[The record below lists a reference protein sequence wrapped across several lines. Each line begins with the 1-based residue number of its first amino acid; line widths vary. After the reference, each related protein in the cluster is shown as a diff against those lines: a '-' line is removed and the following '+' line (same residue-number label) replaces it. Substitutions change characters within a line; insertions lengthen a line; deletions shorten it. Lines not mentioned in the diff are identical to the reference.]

1 MEALFSDPLSLG
13 LIAVAVVLSVFMFI
27 SSRRRRRDAE
37 TMRAKIQP
45 GAEVMTSFGLYGTLV
60 SVDEDKNE
68 ALVETTPGTVVR
80 VHSQTIAKVV
90 DETETPAE
98 DAEEDAEILEATGA
112 IEDPAIDITD
122 EPEFGE
128 RTDTTDAAEKPKRAP
143 RTPKKPTE

>member
-1 MEALFSDPLSLG
+1 MEALLADPLSLG
-13 LIAVAVVLSVFMFI
+13 LIAIAVVLIVFMFI

-60 SVDEDKNE
+60 SVDEEKNE
-68 ALVETTPGTVVR
+68 ALVETTPGTIVR

-90 DETETPAE
+90 DETEAPAE
-98 DAEEDAEILEATGA
+98 DEAEDAAILEETGA
-112 IEDPAIDITD
+112 IEDPSIDITD

-128 RTDTTDAAEKPKRAP
+128 REAKPK